1 MNKLKWIAAG
11 IMIVLLLVMNL
22 LIFDKK
28 ESSAVVAP
36 RLETTLSKERDFSK
50 KHEVTGIAYSKNTF
64 DIYLNDSLGSVKE
77 IMVNL
82 GDSVSAGQTLVTYEN
97 NEIEKELRTLKREKE
112 ASDVRADHYSS
123 QISEWESELS
133 SFDEE
138 KDSAEAKVRLQ
149 EQLGNAELQEE
160 LAENES
166 SVLSDEISE
175 LEKRIESLTVK
186 SPADGVVSEV
196 NGIQDQ
202 KPVLTIMGQGN
213 FELKAEVKQEI
224 AGFVKTGDPIQIE
237 SPGLKKKLNGT
248 VQTVLPSKEGQTFTL
263 TVLVED
269 EAAWVEGQTVKI
281 IVSEKLAEKAISIP
295 TKAVLKDDGNK
306 YVLIIVKDKLYKM
319 KVETGIEQNGFI
331 HIKKGLKKD
340 QAVILKPSSV
350 FVSGQPVFKK

>member
-1 MNKLKWIAAG
+1 MNRLKWIAAG
-11 IMIVLLLVMNL
+11 IIIVLLLVMNL
-22 LIFDKK
+22 FIFDKK
-28 ESSAVVAP
+28 ESTAIEAP

-50 KHEVTGIAYSKNTF
+50 KHEVTGIAFSKNTF
-64 DIYLNDSLGSVKE
+64 DIYRNDSLGSIKE
-77 IMVNL
+77 IMVKP
-82 GDSVSAGQTLVTYEN
+82 GDMVSSGQTLVTYEN

-112 ASDVRADHYSS
+112 AADVRADHYSS

-133 SFDEE
+133 SFDDE

-149 EQLGNAELQEE
+149 EQLSNAELQEE

-166 SVLSDEISE
+166 SVLSGEISD
-175 LEKRIESLTVK
+175 LEDRLDSLSIK

-202 KPVLTIMGQGN
+202 KPVMTIVGQGN

-224 AGFVKTGDPIQIE
+224 AGFVKTGDPVQIE
-237 SPGLKKKLNGT
+237 SPAINKKLNGT
-248 VQTVLPSKEGQTFTL
+248 VQTVLPSEEDQTFTL

-269 EAAWVEGQTVKI
+269 EAAWVEGQTAKI
-281 IVSEKLAEKAISIP
+281 IISEKLAEKAVSVP
-295 TKAVLKDDGNK
+295 KKAVLKDEGNK

-319 KVETGIEQNGFI
+319 KVETGIEQKGFV

-340 QAVILKPSSV
+340 KTVILNPSSV